1 MYILKVTLFF
11 LLCIYGLPDLL
22 PIDYI
27 LILTTNTSF
36 TKYFCLLQPFFLF
49 GLILLF
55 HGKTSWNISLEK
67 TNFAAECFYE
77 YFVALFWSIQSQ
89 LPTLTAN
96 KNFSAYLDHS
106 LSGSDCDCFNEADL
120 DFCSVKSWA
129 WKSTLGSEKTWTTS
143 LAIINNYCRRDQ
155 RLTLPILDLPN
166 GRYS

>member
-1 MYILKVTLFF
+1 MPALYLWSSWFVTNWLYSYSYYKYIFYKIFLFAATF
-11 LLCIYGLPDLL
+11 
-22 PIDYI
+22 
-27 LILTTNTSF
+27 
-36 TKYFCLLQPFFLF
+36 FFLF

-143 LAIINNYCRRDQ
+143 LAIIKNYCRRDQ
-155 RLTLPILDLPN
+155 RLTLPILDPTKP
-166 GRYS
+166 YFS

>member
-1 MYILKVTLFF
+1 MVFLICYQLIIFLF
-11 LLCIYGLPDLL
+11 LLQIH
-22 PIDYI
+22 
-27 LILTTNTSF
+27 
-36 TKYFCLLQPFFLF
+36 LLQNIFACCNLFFLF

-155 RLTLPILDLPN
+155 RLTLPILDPTKT
-166 GRYS
+166 YCCS